1 MRHAQRL
8 MLVVFAGA
16 LLLAGCGDKGHKG
29 SSSADRA
36 TTTVADEEPSSTLRP
51 GAQPGLF
58 DFNQDGT
65 KEPTCGTA
73 DYQAG
78 LVIRTYC
85 DDLSGYANS
94 PESDATL
101 VPGALFGQPTPPDDP
116 RDKPI
121 TEGASV
127 SPIHLQ
133 GADGKEV
140 VVYTMSSDTV
150 FAVGS
155 DQLENP
161 ALDSLSTI
169 AAGIQRSYPGATVQ
183 VRGHTDSTG
192 SAAANQSLSERR
204 AAAVAAFFVSKGLEP
219 AKVTSVGLGQTVP
232 NYKEDTD
239 GRPRRRTAASNW
251 SSAPRE
257 QPARPRLRLQ
267 RGGDS

>member
-1 MRHAQRL
+1 MRRPQILAVA
-8 MLVVFAGA
+8 VVFAM
-16 LLLAGCGDKGHKG
+16 LLAGCGGSKG
-29 SSSADRA
+29 SSDSAAA
-36 TTTVADEEPSSTLRP
+36 TTTVSEGTTTAPLGATGDDQTGTTLKP

-85 DDLSGYANS
+85 DDLSGYANT
-94 PESDATL
+94 PDTRATL
-101 VPGALFGQPTPPDDP
+101 APGSLLGQPTPPDDP

-127 SPIHLQ
+127 VPIHLQ

-140 VVYTMSSDTV
+140 VVYMLSSDTV

-155 DQLENP
+155 DKLADP
-161 ALDSLSTI
+161 ARDSLGVI
-169 AAGIQRSYPGATVQ
+169 AAGIQKSYPGATLK

-192 SAAANQSLSERR
+192 NAAANQALSARR
-204 AAAVAAFFVSKGLEP
+204 AAAVAAFFVSRALEA
-219 AKVTSVGLGQTVP
+219 AKVGWVGLG
-232 NYKEDTD
+232 
-239 GRPRRRTAASNW
+239 
-251 SSAPRE
+251 
-257 QPARPRLRLQ
+257 
-267 RGGDS
+267 

>member
-1 MRHAQRL
+1 
-8 MLVVFAGA
+8 VVFGA
-16 LLLAGCGDKGHKG
+16 VLLAACGGGNGG
-29 SSSADRA
+29 SA
-36 TTTVADEEPSSTLRP
+36 TTTVSDESGGVSTTAATGADDTATTLKR
-51 GAQPGLF
+51 GAQAGLF

-65 KEPTCGTA
+65 KEPTCGIA

-94 PESDATL
+94 PESGATL
-101 VPGALFGQPTPPDDP
+101 VSGALFGQPTLPDDP

-127 SPIHLQ
+127 APIHLQ

-140 VVYTMSSDTV
+140 VVYSMSSDTV

-155 DQLENP
+155 DKLEDP
-161 ALDSLSTI
+161 ALDSLSNI
-169 AAGIQRSYPGATVQ
+169 AAGILRVYPGATLQ

-204 AAAVAAFFVSKGLEP
+204 AAAVAAFFVSKGFDR
-219 AKVTSVGLGQTVP
+219 AKVTSVGLGQMVP
-232 NYKEDTD
+232 NYKEDTAT
-239 GRPRRRTAASNW
+239 GRAQNRRIELVVR
-251 SSAPRE
+251 
-257 QPARPRLRLQ
+257 PA
-267 RGGDS
+267 